1 MHDSF
6 FKTKS
11 QKEDLYECFVD
22 DCSVLFRTFG
32 KRNEHMVK
40 IHLYPENFEFHKV
53 VLGERH
59 NEKNAEVDNNEID
72 LITNGVEQLLIPRQ
86 LRNKKFTFENMVQEK
101 SSIEEAEPQKL
112 TIILPNKEE
121 LFVSVVEKTI
131 IHEVRQV
138 VYDSPKAQFYTCFYL
153 SYKGSKLSEDLELG
167 QIEGFDY
174 TLNAVQDLYNEH
186 EARVHIGRLR
196 EILSYFK
203 STAVSYG
210 LDMAATYCSAVSG
223 KQLSGLE
230 KEKYQNNLDFENTE
244 TSMDKHIPQ
253 DYYAKEIECLEQ
265 ISLSRWNPP
274 PFSRKMQGDLIYLT
288 VELFEKS
295 IDITCAQSGFYVN
308 GSTAKSFDFK
318 PSSQVFDTLPSL
330 LSSLSNQ
337 FDQKFKELQE
347 FVTARHPYE
356 YLLTTCPSYPW
367 IVKSQ
372 EHKPELA
379 RTLDANF
386 SASDVLETLC
396 SRDWNDDLQ
405 NARELPRESAQERVQ
420 RDQTVFKNH
429 SDFIDAA
436 LKGAMAVVNKTIL
449 PINQLESDLSQMY
462 LHNNI
467 FLSEGYDNK
476 DQFDLYG
483 GLDAAH
489 VAMSKDIDGIKSVS
503 HRDME
508 GIHTLGT
515 ALIDYKG
522 RRILAQTIVPGILKK
537 NDNQESPVKYGSVD
551 SGKEIQVSEHVV
563 PEAEKLAKALHLAP
577 HALVDGEGK
586 EHTLYTSLE
595 TKWVNGTDSRLYV
608 MDLYRLFPVDATFL
622 ETVQKEPE
630 TPYPHQMA
638 LLRPELVE
646 LFYEHKIR
654 LAVKEHQENAVKQK
668 EGTKEELEK
677 IAQDSLSSFQFS
689 LALNPDAFTK
699 ANQGANKEQIE
710 KDEKLVKEASGFISV
725 MISQLILELV
735 QYGVSIPVD
744 TVSLTKLLHRKGI
757 NMRYLGK
764 IASLFEQIEDK
775 SVVYF
780 TALLKEEMIA
790 RACKRIL
797 RNIIADVP
805 LASVG
810 GCIAHF
816 FNCLFENGKTEIA
829 NMTAKSLHDEIKSVV
844 AQRFRFKLAGDAL
857 KVRKNALLRS
867 ICLKVGIQ
875 LESKDYTTSQF
886 VQEDIL
892 NIYPIIKHAPP
903 RAAFAQ
909 EAHEHGRM
917 NIAQDQKDFGMEL
930 LKESLS
936 MYEQVFGPIHPET
949 SRAYDYLALQSFNR
963 NELEQAI
970 YLQRRALIASERT
983 TGIDSRVTLEQ
994 YMNLAYFEFA
1004 NDNHQLGLT
1013 YMHHAL
1019 RLWLFLCD
1027 GYDHPETASVLSNI
1041 GAMLQKTGNSKLSVE
1056 YCEKAARLTEKL
1068 YTLNSANAAAAYESL
1083 AEAYILSEDYRKALD
1098 AQKVVYSY
1106 FKSSGDKQVAQKAG
1120 DRLKNITAKAV
1131 EQAKKELALKK
1142 K

>member
-1 MHDSF
+1 
-6 FKTKS
+6 
-11 QKEDLYECFVD
+11 
-22 DCSVLFRTFG
+22 
-32 KRNEHMVK
+32 
-40 IHLYPENFEFHKV
+40 
-53 VLGERH
+53 
-59 NEKNAEVDNNEID
+59 
-72 LITNGVEQLLIPRQ
+72 
-86 LRNKKFTFENMVQEK
+86 MVQEETP
-101 SSIEEAEPQKL
+101 IQETEPQKL

-121 LFVSVVEKTI
+121 LFVSVIEKTI
-131 IHEVRQV
+131 VHEIRQI

-153 SYKGSKLSEDLELG
+153 AYKGTRLNEEMELG

-174 TLNAVQDLYNEH
+174 TLNAVPDLYNDH
-186 EARVHIGRLR
+186 ETRVHISRLR
-196 EILSYFK
+196 EILTYFK
-203 STAVSYG
+203 STAVTYG
-210 LDMAATYCSAVSG
+210 LDMASTYCSTVTG
-223 KQLSGLE
+223 KQLSGLD
-230 KEKYQNNLDFENTE
+230 KEKYENTLDFENVEIST
-244 TSMDKHIPQ
+244 DKYIPEGF
-253 DYYAKEIECLEQ
+253 YGKEIECLKQ
-265 ISLSRWNPP
+265 ISLSRWNAP
-274 PFSRKMQGDLIYLT
+274 PFNRKMQGDLIYLT
-288 VELFEKS
+288 VELFEKTV
-295 IDITCAQSGFYVN
+295 DVTCAQSGYFVN
-308 GSTAKSFDFK
+308 GSTVSTFDPKPKSE
-318 PSSQVFDTLPSL
+318 VFDTLPSL
-330 LSSLSNQ
+330 LCSASPRFAQS
-337 FDQKFKELQE
+337 FKELQD
-347 FVTARHPYE
+347 FVAARHPYE
-356 YLLTTCPSYPW
+356 YLLTTTPSYPW

-372 EHKPELA
+372 EHKADLG
-379 RTLDANF
+379 RILDASFN
-386 SASDVLETLC
+386 ASDVLDTLC
-396 SRDWNDDLQ
+396 ARDWNEDLQ
-405 NARELPRESAQERVQ
+405 NARELPRESAQDRVQ
-420 RDQTVFKNH
+420 RDQTVFKSH
-429 SDFIDAA
+429 SDFIEAA
-436 LKGAMAVVNKTIL
+436 LKGAMAVVNKAIM
-449 PINQLESDLSQMY
+449 PITQLESDLSQMY

-476 DQFDLYG
+476 DHFDMYG

-508 GIHTLGT
+508 GVHTLGT

-537 NDNQESPVKYGSVD
+537 NETQESPVKYGSVD
-551 SGKEIQVSEHVV
+551 SGKDIQASELVA

-577 HALVDGEGK
+577 HTLVDGEGK
-586 EHTLYTSLE
+586 EHTLCTSLE
-595 TKWVNGTDSRLYV
+595 TKWVQGTDSRLYI

-630 TPYPHQMA
+630 NPYPHQMT

-654 LAVKEHQENAVKQK
+654 LAVKEHQEKAIKQK

-677 IAQDSLSSFQFS
+677 IAQESLATFQFS
-689 LALNPDAFTK
+689 MALNPDAFTR
-699 ANQGANKEQIE
+699 ANLGNNRDQIE

-744 TVSLTKLLHRKGI
+744 TVSLTTLLHRKGI

-764 IASLFEQIEDK
+764 IASLFEQIQDQ

-797 RNIIADVP
+797 RKTLSDLPIS
-805 LASVG
+805 LVG
-810 GCIAHF
+810 DSIAHF
-816 FNCLFENGKTEIA
+816 FNCLFASDSAKIACDAKTPIA
-829 NMTAKSLHDEIKSVV
+829 DMTRDSLHQEIKTMV
-844 AQRFRFKLAGDAL
+844 AQRFRFKLADEAFNF
-857 KVRKNALLRS
+857 RKNSLLRS

-875 LESKDYTTSQF
+875 LEAKDYTSTQF
-886 VQEDIL
+886 VSEDIL

-970 YLQRRALIASERT
+970 YLQRRALLASERT
-983 TGIDSRVTLEQ
+983 TGVDSRVTLEQ

-1004 NDNHQLGLT
+1004 NDNQHLGLT

-1019 RLWLFLCD
+1019 KLWLFLCD
-1027 GYDHPETASVLSNI
+1027 GFDHPETASVLSNI
-1041 GAMLQKTGNSKLSVE
+1041 GAMLQKTGNSKLSID
-1056 YCEKAARLTEKL
+1056 YCEKAAELTKKL
-1068 YTLNSANAAAAYESL
+1068 YTLNSSNAAAAYESL
-1083 AEAYILSEDYRKALD
+1083 AEAYILNEEYRKALE

-1106 FKSSGDKQVAQKAG
+1106 FKSSGDKQVAQRAG
-1120 DRLKNITAKAV
+1120 DRMKMITAKAV
-1131 EQAKKELALKK
+1131 DQAKKELASKNKK
-1142 K
+1142 

>member
-1 MHDSF
+1 
-6 FKTKS
+6 
-11 QKEDLYECFVD
+11 
-22 DCSVLFRTFG
+22 
-32 KRNEHMVK
+32 
-40 IHLYPENFEFHKV
+40 
-53 VLGERH
+53 
-59 NEKNAEVDNNEID
+59 
-72 LITNGVEQLLIPRQ
+72 
-86 LRNKKFTFENMVQEK
+86 MVQEETP
-101 SSIEEAEPQKL
+101 IQETEPQKL

-121 LFVSVVEKTI
+121 LFVSVIEKTI
-131 IHEVRQV
+131 VHEIRQI

-153 SYKGSKLSEDLELG
+153 EYKGTRLNEELELG

-174 TLNAVQDLYNEH
+174 TLNAVPDLYNEH

-196 EILSYFK
+196 EILTYFK
-203 STAVSYG
+203 STAVTYG
-210 LDMAATYCSAVSG
+210 LDMASTYCSTVSG
-223 KQLSGLE
+223 KQLSGLD
-230 KEKYQNNLDFENTE
+230 KEKYENNLDFENVQL
-244 TSMDKHIPQ
+244 SMEKYVPEG
-253 DYYAKEIECLEQ
+253 YYGNEIQCLKQ

-274 PFSRKMQGDLIYLT
+274 PFNRKMQGDLLYLT
-288 VELFEKS
+288 IELFEKT
-295 IDITCAQSGFYVN
+295 IDVTCAQSGFYVN
-308 GSTAKSFDFK
+308 GSTCTAFDCK
-318 PSSQVFDTLPSL
+318 PISKVFDTLPSL
-330 LSSLSNQ
+330 LCDVSKKFATS
-337 FDQKFKELQE
+337 FKELQE
-347 FVTARHPYE
+347 FVVARHPYE
-356 YLLTTCPSYPW
+356 YLLTPSPSYPW

-372 EHKPELA
+372 EHKPDLG
-379 RTLDANF
+379 RVLDANF
-386 SASDVLETLC
+386 SASDVLDTLC
-396 SRDWNDDLQ
+396 ARDWNEDLQ

-420 RDQTVFKNH
+420 RDQNVFRSH
-429 SDFIDAA
+429 SDFIEAA
-436 LKGAMAVVNKTIL
+436 LKGAMAVVNKAIM
-449 PINQLESDLSQMY
+449 PITQLESDLSQMY

-476 DQFDLYG
+476 DQFDHYG

-489 VAMSKDIDGIKSVS
+489 VAMSKDIDGIKSVA

-537 NDNQESPVKYGSVD
+537 NETQESPVKYGSVD
-551 SGKEIQVSEHVV
+551 SGKEIQVSEHVL

-577 HALVDGEGK
+577 HTLVDGEGK
-586 EHTLYTSLE
+586 EHTLCTSLE
-595 TKWVNGTDSRLYV
+595 TKWVQGTDSRLYI

-630 TPYPHQMA
+630 NPYPHQMA

-654 LAVKEHQENAVKQK
+654 LAVKEHQEKAIKQK

-677 IAQDSLSSFQFS
+677 IAQESLSTFQFNM
-689 LALNPDAFTK
+689 ALNPDAFTK
-699 ANQGANKEQIE
+699 ANLGNDKEQIE

-744 TVSLTKLLHRKGI
+744 TVSLTTMLHRKGI

-764 IASLFEQIEDK
+764 ITGLFEQIQDK
-775 SVVYF
+775 SVGYF

-797 RNIIADVP
+797 RKTIADLP
-805 LASVG
+805 ICAVG
-810 GCIAHF
+810 GAISHF
-816 FNCLFENGKTEIA
+816 FNCLFASEGA
-829 NMTAKSLHDEIKSVV
+829 NIVCDPKVANSSLTRESLHEDIKSLV
-844 AQRFRFKLAGDAL
+844 AQRFRFKLADEAFQF
-857 KVRKNALLRS
+857 RKNALLRS

-875 LESKDYTTSQF
+875 LEAKDYAKTLF
-886 VQEDIL
+886 VPEDIL
-892 NIYPIIKHAPP
+892 NIYPIVKHAPP

-963 NELEQAI
+963 NESEQAI

-1004 NDNHQLGLT
+1004 NDNHKLGLA

-1019 RLWLFLCD
+1019 KLWLFLCD
-1027 GYDHPETASVLSNI
+1027 GFDHPETASVLSNI
-1041 GAMLQKTGNSKLSVE
+1041 GAMLQKTGNSKLSID
-1056 YCEKAARLTEKL
+1056 YCEKAAELTKQL
-1068 YTLNSANAAAAYESL
+1068 YTLNSSNAAAAYESL
-1083 AEAYILSEDYRKALD
+1083 AEAYILNEDYRKALD

-1106 FKSSGDKQVAQKAG
+1106 YKSTGDKQVAQKAG
-1120 DRLKNITAKAV
+1120 DRMKTITAKAV
-1131 EQAKKELALKK
+1131 EQAKKELALKNK